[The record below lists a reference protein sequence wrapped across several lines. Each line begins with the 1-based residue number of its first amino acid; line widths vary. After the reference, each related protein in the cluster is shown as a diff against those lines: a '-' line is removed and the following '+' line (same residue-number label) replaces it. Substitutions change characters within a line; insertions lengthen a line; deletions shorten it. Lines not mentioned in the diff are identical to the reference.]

1 MPGWKLTT
9 RRQTGNLLFGICLSY
24 FVPFMRKQIHS
35 ARDLIL
41 PVIDFFYPPF
51 RKLIGLQTFR
61 YTASGSIN
69 TLLGLTAYFIS
80 FKYILQEETLDLGF
94 FAFKSH
100 VAALFIS
107 FCISFPFGFFLMKY
121 VVFSDSNMRGKIQL
135 FRYFILYLFNLALN
149 YLLLKVFVE
158 RLHIY
163 PVFAQILTTVIIVL
177 FSYVAQRN
185 FTFKIKNEED
195 ITD

>member
-1 MPGWKLTT
+1 M
-9 RRQTGNLLFGICLSY
+9 RQH
-24 FVPFMRKQIHS
+24 IHT

-41 PVIDFFYPPF
+41 PIIDFFYPPF
-51 RKLIGLQTFR
+51 RKMMGIQTFR
-61 YTASGSIN
+61 YTASGSFN
-69 TLLGLTAYFIS
+69 TLVGLTVYYIS
-80 FKYILQEETLDLGF
+80 FKYILREKVLDLGF
-94 FAFKSH
+94 LAFKSH

-121 VVFSDSNMRGKIQL
+121 VVFTDSKMRGKIQL

-158 RLHIY
+158 SLHIY
-163 PVFAQILTTVIIVL
+163 PVFAQILNTVIIVL

-185 FTFKIKNEED
+185 FTFKIKDEEN